1 MVVGA
6 GPAGACLALLLAQR
20 GVPVTLVEAA
30 SRLERQF
37 RGEALMPHGLEAL
50 EAMGLAEEL
59 AHLPH
64 RALAGWRFCLDGQPL
79 FRVAEPLEGEDQRGC
94 TLVSQ
99 PALLAAVI
107 ARLRALGNARVL
119 LGQRVSGLMRQAGRI
134 SGVQL
139 AGGEQ
144 LPASVV
150 VACDGRQSS
159 LREAAGLELRRRA
172 SPIDVLWF
180 ALPETGPDPLEGDF
194 TTMVGAEGIFSAFV
208 SASGG
213 LQLGWV
219 LQAGAAEPSLS
230 PRQWLERMARQSPPE
245 LAAALRSQPGEPG
258 EPMRLR
264 VEVGLAKRW
273 WCPGLLLL
281 GDAAHPMSPVR
292 AQGINLALRDA
303 WVAGQ
308 LLGEALANAPAQGSA
323 LAESLDA
330 VLARIEALRQPE
342 TLGLQDLQAKETARG
357 LWLQRQGGLRRL
369 LRAGSAWLAPPL
381 AGHWRHSQR
390 PLRLGLTGLTTRGE
404 DPP

>member
-1 MVVGA
+1 MVVVGA
-6 GPAGACLALLLAQR
+6 GPAGSCLALLLAQR

-30 SRLERQF
+30 TRLERQF

-50 EAMGLAEEL
+50 EAMGLAREL
-59 AHLPH
+59 DALPH
-64 RALAGWRFCLDGQPL
+64 RALAGWRFCLDGRPL
-79 FRVAEPLEGEDQRGC
+79 FRVAEPMEGEGQPGC
-94 TLVSQ
+94 LLVSQ

-119 LGQRVSGLMRQAGRI
+119 LGQRVSGLIRQQCGRI

-144 LPASVV
+144 LPASLV

-180 ALPETGPDPLEGDF
+180 ALPEAGPDPLAGDF

-219 LQAGAAEPSLS
+219 LQAGATEPHVS
-230 PRQWLERMARQSPPE
+230 PRQRLERMARQSPPE
-245 LAAALRSQPGEPG
+245 LAAALRSQPGEPA

-308 LLGEALANAPAQGSA
+308 LLGEALASASAQHAAPAR
-323 LAESLDA
+323 SLDA

-357 LWLQRQGGLRRL
+357 LWLQRQSGLRRL
-369 LRAGSAWLAPPL
+369 LQASSGWLAPPL
-381 AGHWRHSQR
+381 AHHWQRSQQ
-390 PLRLGLTGLTTRGE
+390 PLRQGITDLASLGR
-404 DPP
+404 